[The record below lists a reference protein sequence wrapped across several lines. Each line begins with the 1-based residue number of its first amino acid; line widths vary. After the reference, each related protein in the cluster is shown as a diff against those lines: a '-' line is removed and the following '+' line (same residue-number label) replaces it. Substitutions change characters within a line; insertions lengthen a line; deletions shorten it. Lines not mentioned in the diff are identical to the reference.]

1 MYVYG
6 SLIEI
11 TLSVVKQLMTYNTSC
26 ILFNTSQT
34 NQYCVILFT
43 PITAAVYYIFIISVL
58 YKVSVN
64 TKTREHGSQSSR
76 KLKMAPV
83 R

>member
-26 ILFNTSQT
+26 ILLNTSKT
-34 NQYCVILFT
+34 NQCCVILFT

-58 YKVSVN
+58 YMLCFIC
-64 TKTREHGSQSSR
+64 GD
-76 KLKMAPV
+76 
-83 R
+83 